1 MKSDVFYWI
10 LNMSIHGGL
19 MCLIVLLLRRI
30 KALPRG
36 FVYGLWILP
45 LLRLAI
51 PFGINSPLSIMR
63 LLEKLGTRRV
73 AVPRTEGSFLLYSMN
88 SLQLADRYSPIV
100 YESNVLTKT
109 METLALIWIIV
120 ACVCVLVVALL
131 YALSCRSLGKAEK
144 KAGYYFSDRITAPV
158 LCGIFRPKILLPYSI
173 SESALPYVL
182 CHEGIHAHRGDNF
195 WRLLGILLCC
205 LHWFNP
211 LCWLSLK
218 YFFEDMELSCDALA
232 VCRMDEAE
240 RKNYALALV
249 ETAEQKSLFA
259 SAFGGAKLRPRVE
272 NILAYRNLTLGASLA
287 FAALFAVI
295 ALVLATN

>member
-10 LNMSIHGGL
+10 LNMSLHGGL
-19 MCLIVLLLRRI
+19 LCLVVLLLRRI
-30 KALPRG
+30 KALPKG

-45 LLRLAI
+45 LLRLAF

-73 AVPRTEGSFLLYSMN
+73 EIPQTEKPLILYAMN
-88 SLQLADRYSPIV
+88 SIRWADGYFPVV
-100 YESNVLTKT
+100 YENNVLTGT
-109 METLALIWIIV
+109 MEILALIWLIV
-120 ACVCVLVVALL
+120 AGVCVLGAAVL
-131 YALSCRSLGKAEK
+131 YALSRRKLGKAEK
-144 KAGYYFSDRITAPV
+144 KQGYYCSDRITAPV
-158 LCGIFRPKILLPYSI
+158 LFGIFRPKILLPYGI
-173 SESALPYVL
+173 SEGALPHIL
-182 CHEGIHAHRGDNF
+182 RHEDIHAHRGDNF

-205 LHWFNP
+205 VHWFNP

-272 NILAYRNLTLGASLA
+272 NVLAYRNLTVGASLA

-295 ALVLATN
+295 TVVLATN